1 MSGPKI
7 AGVVLVT
14 VMLGIWAVRSFVF
27 DDEAASSDP
36 VATEPPAGNALDESA
51 STTSAVERVPALVVA
66 RSDVAGVPV
75 GYPRSERG
83 AVTAAVNWV
92 ASFPTIVRMGP
103 IRLDDT
109 IGQLLSERRA
119 ASGTEEVVAD
129 YLALIDALG
138 PEFASRI
145 WIESPLQTS
154 VVAADDTSATV
165 MVWALLTTGD
175 AERGPVEALWRTHR
189 VELVWER
196 DDWRIDDV
204 DLTEGPTPVP
214 NEVALPSPASDFA
227 DVDAWE
233 PAVFA
238 DTTTGEEVD

>member
-1 MSGPKI
+1 MFGPKV
-7 AGVVLVT
+7 AGVVLVA
-14 VMLGIWAVRSFVF
+14 VMLGVWAVRSFVF
-27 DDEAASSDP
+27 DDEVASSDP
-36 VATEPPAGNALDESA
+36 TATQPATDDTLDGSA
-51 STTSAVERVPALVVA
+51 SKASAVESPSAMVVA
-66 RSDVAGVPV
+66 RSDLAGVPV

-109 IGQLLSERRA
+109 IGQLLSQRRA

-138 PEFASRI
+138 PDFASRI

-154 VVAADDTSATV
+154 IIAADDTSATV
-165 MVWALLTTGD
+165 MVWALLITGD
-175 AERGPVEALWRTHR
+175 ADRGPVEALWRTHR

-204 DLTEGPTPVP
+204 ALTEGPTPVP
-214 NEVALPSPASDFA
+214 NEVALPSPASDFGA
-227 DVDAWE
+227 VDAWE

>member
-1 MSGPKI
+1 MSGPKVV
-7 AGVVLVT
+7 GVALVT
-14 VMLGIWAVRSFVF
+14 VMLAVWAVRSSVF

-36 VATEPPAGNALDESA
+36 TATQPVTDDEDSA
-51 STTSAVERVPALVVA
+51 SKASAVESPPALVA
-66 RSDVAGVPV
+66 RSDLAGVPV

-129 YLALIDALG
+129 YLSLIDALG
-138 PEFASRI
+138 PDFASRI

-154 VVAADDTSATV
+154 IVTADDMSATV
-165 MVWALLTTGD
+165 MVWALLITGD
-175 AERGPVEALWRTHR
+175 ADRGPVEALWRTHR

-204 DLTEGPTPVP
+204 ALTEGPTPVP
-214 NEVALPSPASDFA
+214 NDVALPSPANDFV

>member
-1 MSGPKI
+1 M
-7 AGVVLVT
+7 
-14 VMLGIWAVRSFVF
+14 
-27 DDEAASSDP
+27 
-36 VATEPPAGNALDESA
+36 
-51 STTSAVERVPALVVA
+51 
-66 RSDVAGVPV
+66 
-75 GYPRSERG
+75 
-83 AVTAAVNWV
+83 
-92 ASFPTIVRMGP
+92 
-103 IRLDDT
+103 
-109 IGQLLSERRA
+109 
-119 ASGTEEVVAD
+119 
-129 YLALIDALG
+129 
-138 PEFASRI
+138 
-145 WIESPLQTS
+145 QTS

-214 NEVALPSPASDFA
+214 NEGALPSPASDFA